1 MDINKLMANAQAM
14 QKQMERASEEMN
26 KTEFTGTASN
36 GLVKVAMTG
45 DFKVKSVNISADIM
59 SKDDKEMVEDLI
71 AIAFNEA
78 LGKIE
83 ERKNELLNV
92 MAKKMSIR

>member
-59 SKDDKEMVEDLI
+59 SKDDKVMVEDLI

>member
-59 SKDDKEMVEDLI
+59 SKEDKEMVEDLI

>member
-14 QKQMERASEEMN
+14 QKQMERASEELN
-26 KTEFTGTASN
+26 KSEFTGTASN
-36 GLVKVAMTG
+36 GLVKVVMTG
-45 DFKVKSVNISADIM
+45 DFKVKSVNISVDIM
-59 SKDDKEMVEDLI
+59 NKDDKEMVEDLVT
-71 AIAFNEA
+71 IAFNEA

-83 ERKNELLNV
+83 NRKNELLNV

>member
-36 GLVKVAMTG
+36 GLVKVTMTG

>member
-1 MDINKLMANAQAM
+1 
-14 QKQMERASEEMN
+14 
-26 KTEFTGTASN
+26 
-36 GLVKVAMTG
+36 
-45 DFKVKSVNISADIM
+45 M

>member
-36 GLVKVAMTG
+36 GLV
-45 DFKVKSVNISADIM
+45 KVKSVNISADIM

>member
-1 MDINKLMANAQAM
+1 
-14 QKQMERASEEMN
+14 MN

-36 GLVKVAMTG
+36 GLVKVTMTG